1 MRNVITAV
9 FVIFMLLSMTD
20 QLFAEDPNLSIYDIQ
35 YTENEDGSSY
45 YDGNTVDCLGG
56 VVIHKYLG
64 SRHKLVLY
72 DPNNWDGWGGIS
84 VKGDFNTNPMP
95 FNNVNLGDWIYLDDV
110 LVDESGKARENTDL
124 IFKSTSSYSKISI
137 GNSLPEPLV
146 VEVND
151 IAVVYD
157 PELLTC
163 LVADHRA
170 EKYEAMYIQVRNVVV
185 GDYTNAGSHRDNYSL
200 YEIDDPNIYCWA
212 ADYMNN
218 DNPDPDTPLPIVI
231 SGLELCSVS
240 GILEQY
246 TKLPD
251 WDYYQLL
258 TTEEEDFQIEQTA
271 DFDDDCDVDFLDFS
285 LFAQHWLQEGCTEPD
300 WCGGADLVHDANVVV
315 DMLDLMEFTRNWLE
329 GKY

>member
-1 MRNVITAV
+1 VITAV
-9 FVIFMLLSMTD
+9 TVIFILPAMTA
-20 QLFAEDPNLSIYDIQ
+20 QLFAQEPNLSIYEIQ
-35 YTENEDGSSY
+35 YTEKEDGSSY

-56 VVIHKYLG
+56 VVIHKYLD

-84 VKGDFNTNPMP
+84 VKGDFDTNPMP
-95 FNNVNLGDWIYLDDV
+95 FNDVNLGNWIYLDDV

-146 VEVND
+146 VDVND

-157 PELLTC
+157 RIQETC
-163 LVADHRA
+163 YVTDHRA
-170 EKYEAMYIQVRNVVV
+170 EKYEAMYIQVRGVTIGDVNV
-185 GDYTNAGSHRDNYSL
+185 GKAHDNYSL
-200 YEIDDPNIYCWA
+200 NKIDDPNIYCWA
-212 ADYMNN
+212 ADYMNI
-218 DNPDPDTPLPIVI
+218 DNPDDETPHPIVET
-231 SGLELCSVS
+231 GLQLCSVS

-246 TKLPD
+246 TNLYEG

-258 TTEEEDFQIEQTA
+258 TTKQEDFQIERMA
-271 DFDDDCDVDFLDFS
+271 DFDDNCDVDFLDFS
-285 LFAQHWLQEGCTEPD
+285 TFAQHWVEDGCTGPN
-300 WCGGADLVHDANVVV
+300 WCGGADLIHDANEIV
-315 DMLDLMEFTRNWLE
+315 DMFDLMEFLQYWLE